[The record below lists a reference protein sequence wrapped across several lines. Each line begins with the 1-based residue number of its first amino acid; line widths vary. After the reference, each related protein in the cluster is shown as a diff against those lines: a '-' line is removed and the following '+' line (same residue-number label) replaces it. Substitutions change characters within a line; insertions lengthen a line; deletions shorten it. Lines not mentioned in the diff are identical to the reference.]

1 METID
6 VKIDF
11 LEGCFPPNISKSET
25 IKVTFPLCLIP
36 NIGDS
41 LSANNIKNHAG
52 KSFYV
57 IKKDFS
63 QLPDG
68 SFDVTLSLRFEEDL
82 VS

>member
-11 LEGCFPPNISKSET
+11 IEGRFPTNISKSET
-25 IKVTFPLCLIP
+25 IKVTFPLCSIP

-41 LSANNIKNHAG
+41 LSANNIKNPAG

-63 QLPDG
+63 QLPNG
-68 SFDVTLSLRFEEDL
+68 SFDASLLLGLEEDL